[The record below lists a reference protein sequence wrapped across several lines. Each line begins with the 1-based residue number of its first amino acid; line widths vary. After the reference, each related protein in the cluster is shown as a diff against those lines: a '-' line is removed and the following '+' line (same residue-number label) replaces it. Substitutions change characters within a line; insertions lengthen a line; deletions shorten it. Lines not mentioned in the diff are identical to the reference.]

1 MTLEPFWVIYKLL
14 ACMHA
19 PQNTCYFNAMLDTSY
34 TQLYSEAM
42 ANEYLLKTKDGRPY
56 NYSYVAAG

>member
-1 MTLEPFWVIYKLL
+1 MHDTQYWNHFRSFIKL
-14 ACMHA
+14 HA

-34 TQLYSEAM
+34 TELYSEAT